1 MSNWIHFSG
10 RVTNIENH
18 FFHIPYD
25 CIIWERGTNY
35 NVRHFWSSSSF
46 ESVESTIKMT
56 WWHYHLHDHCQC
68 HHQYPHPHQ
77 GVDPI
82 IYRDPLRSPQFDST
96 YLNNPSFVGSFEDPH
111 FVYFFFRSSSRW
123 WWWMNYDD
131 AFGQGGWF
139 YFVVMKSKEKN
150 LTSLWSGREL
160 LNIWTAASLSF
171 LG

>member
-1 MSNWIHFSG
+1 MNLIVGEEWTLAELYVSTKHLMSNWIKFSEC
-10 RVTNIENH
+10 VTYIENH
-18 FFHIPYD
+18 FFTCHSTWLHYCRTRNSNFTIYD
-25 CIIWERGTNY
+25 
-35 NVRHFWSSSSF
+35 
-46 ESVESTIKMT
+46 
-56 WWHYHLHDHCQC
+56 HDHD
-68 HHQYPHPHQ
+68 YPDDQ